1 MFNRSLSQF
10 FEILRSALFD
20 SFPQFRN
27 LFVETGAWAQR
38 TLLLCY
44 GVCVCALVKLSILV
58 YSDVG
63 ISKPRLLLSVKA
75 SSCAWWP
82 CQCTPSW
89 SKTGVNKASSVI
101 ITLCSKWINHHS
113 RCNWAVCYWLSGLDN
128 QTIVSPNVLCQSS
141 ADWFKIQTK

>member
-1 MFNRSLSQF
+1 MFNRSLSPF
-10 FEILRSALFD
+10 FEILRSAFFD

-44 GVCVCALVKLSILV
+44 GVCVCVCALVKLSMLV

-75 SSCAWWP
+75 SSCA
-82 CQCTPSW
+82 
-89 SKTGVNKASSVI
+89 
-101 ITLCSKWINHHS
+101 
-113 RCNWAVCYWLSGLDN
+113 
-128 QTIVSPNVLCQSS
+128 
-141 ADWFKIQTK
+141 